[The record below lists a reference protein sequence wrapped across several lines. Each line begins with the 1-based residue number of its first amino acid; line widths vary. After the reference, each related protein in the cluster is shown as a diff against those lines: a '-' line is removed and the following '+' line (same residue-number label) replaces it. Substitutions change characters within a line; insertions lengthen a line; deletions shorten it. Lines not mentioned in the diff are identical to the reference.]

1 MRSLTN
7 GMTSRMKLLL
17 VEDDN
22 GIGQFIVR
30 GLKGAGHVV
39 DWVVHGRSAASRASQ
54 TNYDAVILDLML
66 PDMAGIDVCAEL
78 RRQERPTPILILSAC
93 DQIDQK
99 VSGLDA
105 GADDYIT
112 KPFEFNELLARLR
125 ALQRRTQSES
135 RKNNLNAGI
144 LVLDRDAHNVWLG
157 KQSIDLTPR
166 EFRLLEHLLENKNR
180 AVTRNSILA
189 KVWGVDADVN
199 DNTVDVYIG
208 YLRKKLNL
216 AEQLVTVRGV
226 GFKLQDKQYVTH

>member
-1 MRSLTN
+1 
-7 GMTSRMKLLL
+7 MKLLL

>member
-1 MRSLTN
+1 
-7 GMTSRMKLLL
+7 MKLLL

-30 GLKGAGHVV
+30 GLKGAGHMV
-39 DWVVHGRSAASRASQ
+39 DWVVHGRGAASRASQ
-54 TNYDAVILDLML
+54 TNYDAIILDLML
-66 PDMAGIDVCAEL
+66 PDVAGIDVCAEL

-105 GADDYIT
+105 GADDYMT

-135 RKNNLNAGI
+135 RKNNLNAGS
-144 LVLDRDAHNVWLG
+144 LMLDRDAHNVWLG